1 MKGLMRRAAALLVG
15 AAAAAGG
22 PGCNLWR
29 DCVDPCYPQRYEAMA
44 RQEVCAAFAPQI
56 LNGHVLD
63 QTVWNYEFERD
74 REGRAVVLTPG
85 ALEHLAYL
93 ARRRPT
99 PDPVVYLQTA
109 QDVAYDPAAPEKM
122 VAARDE
128 LNQLRTQAVYRFLNA
143 QTAGSGVAFQVVV
156 HDPADPGLPGSFVGS
171 TMLQLPGRA
180 RAGLPGGGG
189 ASATGGGGAPTGGG
203 GGSSTGR

>member
-1 MKGLMRRAAALLVG
+1 MKGLMRRAAALLCG
-15 AAAAAGG
+15 AAAAGG
-22 PGCNLWR
+22 VGCYAWR

-44 RQEVCAAFAPQI
+44 RQEVHAAFAPQV

-74 REGRAVVLTPG
+74 KDGRPIVLTPG
-85 ALEHLAYL
+85 GLEHLAYL

-99 PDPVVYLQTA
+99 PDPVVYIQTA
-109 QDVAYDPAAPEKM
+109 QDVPYDPTAPEKM

-156 HDPADPGLPGSFVGS
+156 HDPADPGLPGSFVGA
-171 TMLQLPGRA
+171 TLLQLPGRA
-180 RAGLPGGGG
+180 RAGLAGGGG
-189 ASATGGGGAPTGGG
+189 ASTTGGGGAPS
-203 GGSSTGR
+203 GGSTGTGR